1 MFPNIDAERARS
13 GMTRVD
19 LANKLGVSYSTMKSW
34 MSGRTEIPCSKLIEM
49 SKMFNVTTDYLLGV
63 NIEPVATQ

>member
-1 MFPNIDAERARS
+1 
-13 GMTRVD
+13 MTRVD